1 MSDSSRTISSAC
13 LLTAPES
20 AAIAVVRLTGPAVS
34 AFIAD
39 HFPKPAKIASCV
51 HGNLMDGKQIIDDV
65 VVVLVARDT
74 ADLNLHGGPG
84 VVQRALNLLAQ
95 KGFEVRSSSQFPLMD
110 EAIDADST
118 LNAEVLSHLP
128 LARTELGVRV
138 LLAQTDAWEKVKSAG
153 VPDPTDLRRIL
164 ADHTLECLLHPRRVA
179 LIGAANVGKSTL
191 ANQLFA
197 RERSITADV
206 PGTTRDWVGE
216 IANVNGLP
224 VMLLDTPGMRDTED
238 PIEMAAI
245 QRSRSEIGRTDG
257 LVLVIDASRPLE
269 GEQSRLLE
277 EFPSAI
283 RVVNKADRPL
293 GWASDQIGAIHTVAT
308 LGQGV
313 EELRREIVRFFCGQ
327 ESIEIARPRCWTNR
341 QRAVIAS
348 AIEQSHRLDE
358 L

>member
-1 MSDSSRTISSAC
+1 MSNSSRTISSAC
-13 LLTAPES
+13 LLTAPGS
-20 AAIAVVRLTGPAVS
+20 AAIAVVRLTGPAVPG
-34 AFIAD
+34 FIAD
-39 HFPKPAKIASCV
+39 HFAKPAKIARCV
-51 HGNLMDGKQIIDDV
+51 HGDLMDGKQIIDDA
-65 VVVLVARDT
+65 VVVLVDQDT
-74 ADLNLHGGPG
+74 ADLNLHGGPW
-84 VVQRALNLLAQ
+84 VVQRMLNLLAQ
-95 KGFEVRSSSQFPLMD
+95 KGFEVRSSLEFPLID
-110 EAIDADST
+110 EAIDGDTT
-118 LNAEVLSHLP
+118 LNSEVLSHLP

-138 LLAQTDAWEKVKSAG
+138 LLAQTHAWEKLKSAG
-153 VPDPTDLRRIL
+153 VPDAADLRCIL
-164 ADHTLECLLHPRRVA
+164 ADRTLNCLLHPRRLA

-245 QRSRSEIGRTDG
+245 QRSRGEIGRTDG
-257 LVLVIDASRPLE
+257 LILLIDASRPLE

-283 RVVNKADRPL
+283 RVVNKVDRPF
-293 GWASDQIGAIHTVAT
+293 GWASDPIGAINTVAT
-308 LGQGV
+308 IGHGV
-313 EELRREIVRFFCGQ
+313 EELRREIVRSFCGQ
-327 ESIEIARPRCWTNR
+327 ESIEIAGPRCWTDR

-348 AIEQSHRLDE
+348 AIEQSQRLAD